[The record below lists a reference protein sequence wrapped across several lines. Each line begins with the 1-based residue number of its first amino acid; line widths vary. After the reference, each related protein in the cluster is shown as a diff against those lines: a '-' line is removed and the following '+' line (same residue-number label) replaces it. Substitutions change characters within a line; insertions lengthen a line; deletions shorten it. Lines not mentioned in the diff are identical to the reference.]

1 MNRTQGGHSPA
12 RVSATIRRPDP
23 ADLAALTCFFA
34 GLSMQTRVQ
43 RFFAPVWPT
52 AALIRQI
59 CGWAGGG
66 RPGGDR
72 RVDGSNARSRVGYTD
87 ALVATIGGVMI
98 GHAMAADGPADSPAG
113 SSAGPSADSSAGSSA
128 GPSPAPRGLVT
139 EFGVVVADAWQ
150 GQGVGSALVRALI
163 SRAQARGVTSLSM
176 EVLPGNRDVL
186 AMIAGHWPAARTHR
200 GVDSVTIQAGL
211 VPDGTGLAWDGAGL
225 AWDGTGLAWDGAGP
239 IPDEAGLAL
248 DQPART
254 HPASAAA

>member
-52 AALIRQI
+52 AALIRLT
-59 CGWAGGG
+59 CGWAGD
-66 RPGGDR
+66 DR
-72 RVDGSNARSRVGYTD
+72 AAAERRRGGSNARSRAGYTD
-87 ALVATIGGVMI
+87 ALVATIGGVII
-98 GHAMAADGPADSPAG
+98 GHAMAADGPADS
-113 SSAGPSADSSAGSSA
+113 SAGSSA
-128 GPSPAPRGLVT
+128 APRGLVT

-150 GQGVGSALVRALI
+150 GQGVGSALIRALI

-211 VPDGTGLAWDGAGL
+211 VPDGAGAGLSRTGLAWS
-225 AWDGTGLAWDGAGP
+225 GTGLASDPWMRLAWPWTSPPAPTRPAQPPERYRQTATGLPGA
-239 IPDEAGLAL
+239 
-248 DQPART
+248 
-254 HPASAAA
+254 